1 MLSSSASGE
10 PLVGL
15 DVVEHHRVVV
25 DPLQRLPGEQ
35 RLINDP
41 LGPPAPPKTEISQ
54 RMTTP
59 RRRRSGWD
67 DPAPR

>member
-25 DPLQRLPGEQ
+25 DPLQ
-35 RLINDP
+35 
-41 LGPPAPPKTEISQ
+41 PKTEISQ